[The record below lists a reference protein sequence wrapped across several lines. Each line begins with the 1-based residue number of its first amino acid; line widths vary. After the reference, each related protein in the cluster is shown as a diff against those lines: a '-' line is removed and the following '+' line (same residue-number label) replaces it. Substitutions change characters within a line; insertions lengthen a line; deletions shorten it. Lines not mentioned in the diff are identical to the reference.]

1 MSRAHFALND
11 TLAVP
16 RVPRSDFSSIHPPL
30 APTLPTPLTSLI
42 SLFGPV
48 GFASESVPVRV
59 GRCRHIQET
68 AAGVCGVP
76 KPQACGEAVM
86 ARLSASPSPVI
97 RRVNTA
103 PRSVWGRGGAGG
115 REGASERAEEG
126 GPSGS
131 CPAPSLELS
140 RSNFEVAAVRREEPW
155 PGGAGLSSH

>member
-1 MSRAHFALND
+1 MND

-103 PRSVWGRGGAGG
+103 PRSVWGGEAGREGG
-115 REGASERAEEG
+115 REGAEEG
-126 GPSGS
+126 DH
-131 CPAPSLELS
+131 PAPVLPPSLELS
-140 RSNFEVAAVRREEPW
+140 GSNFEVAAVWREP
-155 PGGAGLSSH
+155 